1 MKIKFNVSSKIKKQ
15 ETIEKVKLVLFD
27 CMVKMHELAVINC
40 PVDTS
45 LLVNSIKI
53 FPSVPGAKSYILADG
68 VTYGID
74 VEFGTDPHVVKAA
87 ELKGWVKRQLGVSGK
102 GVGLVAKRVAE
113 KIEKKGTE
121 AQPFFRPALDQVKNV
136 WIKRYWE
143 RDLGK

>member
-1 MKIKFNVSSKIKKQ
+1 MNLKFNIDWKIKKK
-15 ETIEKVKLVLFD
+15 ETEEKTKQVLFD

-87 ELKGWVKRQLGVSGK
+87 ELKGWARRVLGDEGAASE
-102 GVGLVAKRVAE
+102 VAK
-113 KIEKKGTE
+113 KIAKKGTE
-121 AQPFFRPALDQVKNV
+121 ASPFFRPSLDQVKQIWV
-136 WIKRYWE
+136 KRFWQRE
-143 RDLGK
+143 FSK